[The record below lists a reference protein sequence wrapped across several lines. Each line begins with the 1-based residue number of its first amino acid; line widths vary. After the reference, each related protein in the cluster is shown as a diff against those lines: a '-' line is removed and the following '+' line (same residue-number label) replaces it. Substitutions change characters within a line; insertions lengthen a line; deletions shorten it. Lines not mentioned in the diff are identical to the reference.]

1 MARVSESEIQRILEK
16 LDELK
21 DELRDQSI
29 AWHHELNKVQLRCA
43 VREETTNRMKIYM
56 DEHKQNHGEWL
67 EGVIGKRVLMALSG
81 LSGAILYIFAERL
94 VMTWLK

>member
-1 MARVSESEIQRILEK
+1 MSESEIQRILEK

-29 AWHHELNKVQLRCA
+29 AWHHELNKIQLRCA

-81 LSGAILYIFAERL
+81 VSGAILYIFVERF
-94 VMTWLK
+94 VMGMIK

>member
-1 MARVSESEIQRILEK
+1 MSESEIQRILEK

-21 DELRDQSI
+21 DEMRDQSI
-29 AWHHELNKVQLRCA
+29 AWHHELNKIQLRCA

-81 LSGAILYIFAERL
+81 ISGAILYIFVERF
-94 VMTWLK
+94 VMGAIK